1 MGAAALSPDMLT
13 CQNGWNY
20 NGLPPSCN
28 ALSQFGGWP
37 AKFLLINLGRRWQKT
52 M

>member
-28 ALSQFGGWP
+28 ALSRFKGLSGR
-37 AKFLLINLGRRWQKT
+37 FLLLAMTAGGKKSV
-52 M
+52 